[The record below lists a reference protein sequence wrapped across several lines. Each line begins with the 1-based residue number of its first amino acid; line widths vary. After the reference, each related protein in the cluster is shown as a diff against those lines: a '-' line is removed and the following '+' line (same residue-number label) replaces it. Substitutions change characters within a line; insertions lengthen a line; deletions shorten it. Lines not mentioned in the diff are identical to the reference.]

1 MKTIL
6 SFLFTLLLCSTLQAD
21 IGSTI
26 VYKAKFVLKNGSS
39 FVGYLPISGYDENL
53 DANGR
58 NEYCSD
64 KAFQMMLIKHFSQN
78 AEHQTF
84 QVYDHIYLVTLFHKS
99 KS

>member
-6 SFLFTLLLCSTLQAD
+6 SFLLTFILCSTSQAD

-39 FVGYLPISGYDENL
+39 FVGYLSISGYDVDL

-58 NEYCSD
+58 PIEVHC
-64 KAFQMMLIKHFSQN
+64 KRTI
-78 AEHQTF
+78 
-84 QVYDHIYLVTLFHKS
+84 
-99 KS
+99 